1 MALDFPDAP
10 TNGQVYEGFYFDSA
24 VSAWRIRGEVGQPV
38 ISGTTG
44 SPTVTTDGSATIYK
58 FTGDGSVSVL
68 AGGLCHLLLIGGG
81 GFTGIGAGQNYESG
95 GGAGGFIENVS
106 FYLPAGTH
114 TVTIGAGGTSGHVS
128 GYGGSSRILDVFGI
142 AGGQGYA
149 TAGQFS
155 NMGMQGGSGSGAAGS
170 QATTS
175 PDLGPASG
183 IPGQGYGGF
192 ALGSTGD
199 APGGGAGG
207 PATSTTEAGPGVA
220 STITGSSVTYG
231 EGGSAATTN
240 TANSGNGGGN
250 NSNGNSGVVILRIG

>member
-1 MALDFPDAP
+1 MSYQLTTAKVWDGAAWVDAVGGGSSP
-10 TNGQVYEGFYFDSA
+10 A
-24 VSAWRIRGEVGQPV
+24 VV
-38 ISGTTG
+38 SGTTG
-44 SPTVTTDGSATIYK
+44 SPTITSDGSATVYK
-58 FTGDGSVSVL
+58 FTGDGSITVDR
-68 AGGLCHLLLIGGG
+68 GGLCHLLLIGGG

-142 AGGQGYA
+142 VGGQGYA

-207 PATSTTEAGPGVA
+207 PATSTTAAGPGVA

-231 EGGSAATTN
+231 VGGSAATTN